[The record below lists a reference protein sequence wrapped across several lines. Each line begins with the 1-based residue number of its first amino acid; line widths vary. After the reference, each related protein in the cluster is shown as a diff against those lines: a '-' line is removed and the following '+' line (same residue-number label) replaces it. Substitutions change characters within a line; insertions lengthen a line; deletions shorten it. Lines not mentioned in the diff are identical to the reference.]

1 MNDNPKK
8 IIIQNL
14 INTNGLNESFYLALL
29 NAILEQKPNP
39 KQDKSSFKK

>member
-1 MNDNPKK
+1 MNDKSKK

-29 NAILEQKPNP
+29 SAILEQNPKP
-39 KQDKSSFKK
+39 KQDNVALK